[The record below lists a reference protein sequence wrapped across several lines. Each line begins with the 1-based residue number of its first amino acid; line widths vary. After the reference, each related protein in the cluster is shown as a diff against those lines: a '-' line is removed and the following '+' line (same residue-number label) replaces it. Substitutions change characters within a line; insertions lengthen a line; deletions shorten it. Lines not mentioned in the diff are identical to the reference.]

1 MLDDKFVSE
10 GKEGVLPRYVL
21 QILTLI
27 EEAGYEAYVVGG
39 AVRDIAL
46 GLAPHDFDVAS
57 SAFPDEMIEV
67 LSAAGIRYVDMAS
80 RHGTVTAVTSEGNV
94 EITTFRVDGEYSD
107 LRRPDEVSFTRSI
120 EDDVR
125 RRDFTV
131 NAMYLGRDGSICD
144 ITGGL
149 ADLERGIIRAVGEP
163 EVRFTEDALRIL
175 RGLRFA
181 AKYGF
186 EIDDKTFE
194 AMEKLALNLRA
205 VSGERVAE
213 ELKGLICAPGAS
225 DIIRKAYRILGVIVP
240 ELIICHG
247 FEQHSR
253 YHDRDVFE
261 HTLAVLDGIP
271 FRDDVPEGVI
281 PCRDTELAAAAILHD
296 LGKPECFVMNEDGI
310 GHMKGHPE
318 VSRRIASRVLGELK
332 CPREFTENVTGL
344 VLLHDTFLKPDR
356 YIVHRFMSEYPL
368 SLLSK
373 LAALQRADILAHS
386 EYGQNRME
394 RLDALEKIE
403 AELIREGKVFS
414 IKELEIKGSDLIAEG
429 VPEGPEV
436 GRVLSEV
443 FDAYMRGEVGN
454 NAEELRT
461 YVREHILTV
470 R

>member
-1 MLDDKFVSE
+1 MLDDKFVSG

-46 GLAPHDFDVAS
+46 GLTPHDFDVAS
-57 SAFPDEMIEV
+57 SAFPEEMIEI

-107 LRRPDEVSFTRSI
+107 LRRPDEVSFTRNI
-120 EDDVR
+120 EEDVR

-131 NAMYLGRDGSICD
+131 NAMYLGRDGRICD
-144 ITGGL
+144 VTGGL
-149 ADLERGIIRAVGEP
+149 QDLECGVIRAVGEP

-186 EIDDKTFE
+186 EIDEPTFE
-194 AMEKLALNLRA
+194 AMEKLSPNLRA
-205 VSGERVAE
+205 VSGERIAE
-213 ELKGLICAPGAS
+213 ELEGLICAPGAS
-225 DIIRKAYRILGVIVP
+225 DIIRRAYRILGVIIP
-240 ELIICHG
+240 ELITCHG

-253 YHDRDVFE
+253 YHNRDVFE
-261 HTLAVLDGIP
+261 HTVAVLDGIP
-271 FRDDVPEGVI
+271 FKEDIPEGVI
-281 PCRDTELAAAAILHD
+281 PCRDAELATAAILHD
-296 LGKPECFVMNEDGI
+296 LGKPECFVMNDDGI

-318 VSRRIASRVLGELK
+318 VSRRIASRVLSELK
-332 CPREFTENVTGL
+332 CPKEFTENVTGL
-344 VLLHDTFLKPDR
+344 VLLHDTFFEPDR
-356 YIVHRFMSEYPL
+356 YVVHRFMSEHPL
-368 SLLSK
+368 SFLRK
-373 LAALQRADILAHS
+373 LAVLQRADILAHS
-386 EYGQNRME
+386 EYGQNRLE
-394 RLDALEKIE
+394 RLDALETI
-403 AELIREGKVFS
+403 AADLVREGAVFS
-414 IKELEIKGSDLIAEG
+414 IKDLAVKGSDLIDEG
-429 VPEGPEV
+429 VPEGPEI

-454 NAEELRT
+454 NAGELRT

>member
-344 VLLHDTFLKPDR
+344 VLLHD
-356 YIVHRFMSEYPL
+356 PL

>member
-1 MLDDKFVSE
+1 MLDDKFVSG

-46 GLAPHDFDVAS
+46 GLTPHDFDVAS
-57 SAFPDEMIEV
+57 SAFPEEMIEI

-107 LRRPDEVSFTRSI
+107 LRRPDEVSFTRNI
-120 EDDVR
+120 EEDVR

-131 NAMYLGRDGSICD
+131 NAMYLGRDGRICD
-144 ITGGL
+144 VTGGL
-149 ADLERGIIRAVGEP
+149 QDLECGVIRAVGEP

-186 EIDDKTFE
+186 EIDEPTFE
-194 AMEKLALNLRA
+194 AMEKLSPNLRA
-205 VSGERVAE
+205 VSGERIAE
-213 ELKGLICAPGAS
+213 ELEGLICAPGAS
-225 DIIRKAYRILGVIVP
+225 DIIRRAYRILGVIIP
-240 ELIICHG
+240 ELITCHG

-253 YHDRDVFE
+253 YHNRDVFE
-261 HTLAVLDGIP
+261 HTVAVLDGIP
-271 FRDDVPEGVI
+271 FKEDIPEGVI
-281 PCRDTELAAAAILHD
+281 PCRDAELAAAAILHD
-296 LGKPECFVMNEDGI
+296 LGKPECFVMNDDGI

-318 VSRRIASRVLGELK
+318 VSRRIASRVLSELK
-332 CPREFTENVTGL
+332 CPKEFTENVTGL
-344 VLLHDTFLKPDR
+344 VLLHDTFFEPDR
-356 YIVHRFMSEYPL
+356 YVVHRFMSEHPL
-368 SLLSK
+368 SFLRK
-373 LAALQRADILAHS
+373 LAVLQRADILAHS
-386 EYGQNRME
+386 EYGQNRLE
-394 RLDALEKIE
+394 RLDALETI
-403 AELIREGKVFS
+403 AADLVREGAVFS
-414 IKELEIKGSDLIAEG
+414 IKDLAVKGSDLIDEG
-429 VPEGPEV
+429 VPEGPEI

-454 NAEELRT
+454 NAGELRT

>member
-1 MLDDKFVSE
+1 MLDDKFVSG

-46 GLAPHDFDVAS
+46 GLTPHDFDVAS
-57 SAFPDEMIEV
+57 SAYPDEMIEV
-67 LSAAGIRYVDMAS
+67 LSAAGIKHVDMAS

-94 EITTFRVDGEYSD
+94 EITAFRVDGEYSD

-120 EDDVR
+120 EEDVR

-131 NAMYLGRDGSICD
+131 NAMYLGRGGNICD

-149 ADLERGIIRAVGEP
+149 ADLERGIIRSVGEP

-186 EIDDKTFE
+186 EIDEKTFE
-194 AMEKLALNLRA
+194 AMEKLSPNLRA
-205 VSGERVAE
+205 VSGERIAE

-240 ELIICHG
+240 ELITCHG

-271 FRDDVPEGVI
+271 FKEDNSGGCI
-281 PCRDTELAAAAILHD
+281 PCRDAELAAAAILHD
-296 LGKPECFVMNEDGI
+296 LGKPESFVMNDDGI

-318 VSRRIASRVLGELK
+318 VSMRIAVRVLGELK
-332 CPREFTENVTGL
+332 CSKEFTENVTGL
-344 VLLHDTFLKPDR
+344 VQLHDTFFKPDR
-356 YIVHRFMSEYPL
+356 YIVHRFMSEHPL
-368 SLLSK
+368 SFLRK
-373 LAALQRADILAHS
+373 LAVLQRADILAHS
-386 EYGQNRME
+386 EYGQNRLE
-394 RLDALEKIE
+394 RLDALEAI
-403 AELIREGKVFS
+403 AAALVREGAAFS
-414 IKELEIKGSDLIAEG
+414 IKDLAVKGSDLIEEG

-436 GRVLSEV
+436 GKVLSEV
-443 FDAYMRGEVGN
+443 FDAYMRGEVANDAGSM
-454 NAEELRT
+454 LS
-461 YVREHILTV
+461 YIREHILTV
-470 R
+470 S

>member
-1 MLDDKFVSE
+1 MLDDKFVSG

-46 GLAPHDFDVAS
+46 GLTPHDFDVAS
-57 SAFPDEMIEV
+57 SAYPDEMIEV

-94 EITTFRVDGEYSD
+94 EITAFRVDGEYSD

-120 EDDVR
+120 EEDVR

-131 NAMYLGRDGSICD
+131 NAMYLGRDGNICD

-186 EIDDKTFE
+186 EIDEKTFE
-194 AMEKLALNLRA
+194 AMEKLSPNLRA
-205 VSGERVAE
+205 VSGERIAE

-240 ELIICHG
+240 ELITCHG

-271 FRDDVPEGVI
+271 FKEDNSGGCI
-281 PCRDTELAAAAILHD
+281 PCRDAELAAAAILHD
-296 LGKPECFVMNEDGI
+296 LGKPECFVMNEDSI

-318 VSRRIASRVLGELK
+318 ASMRIAVRVLGELK
-332 CPREFTENVTGL
+332 CSKEFTENVTGL
-344 VLLHDTFLKPDR
+344 VQLHDTFFKPDR
-356 YIVHRFMSEYPL
+356 YIVHRFMSEHPL
-368 SLLSK
+368 SFLRK
-373 LAALQRADILAHS
+373 LAVLQRADILAHS
-386 EYGQNRME
+386 EYGQNRLE
-394 RLDALEKIE
+394 RLDALEAIA
-403 AELIREGKVFS
+403 AELVREGAAFS
-414 IKELEIKGSDLIAEG
+414 IKDLAVKGSDLIEEG

-436 GRVLSEV
+436 GTVLSEV
-443 FDAYMRGEVGN
+443 FDAYMRGEVANDAGSM
-454 NAEELRT
+454 LS
-461 YVREHILTV
+461 YIREHILTV
-470 R
+470 S

>member
-1 MLDDKFVSE
+1 MLDDKFVSG

-46 GLAPHDFDVAS
+46 GLTPHDFDVAS
-57 SAFPDEMIEV
+57 SSFPEEMIKV
-67 LSAAGIRYVDMAS
+67 LSAAGIKYVDMAS

-94 EITTFRVDGEYSD
+94 EITAFRVDGEYSD

-120 EDDVR
+120 QEDVR

-131 NAMYLGRDGSICD
+131 NAMYLGRDGNICD

-149 ADLERGIIRAVGEP
+149 ADLECGIIRAVGEP
-163 EVRFTEDALRIL
+163 EVRFREDALRIL

-186 EIDDKTFE
+186 EIDGKTFE
-194 AMEKLALNLRA
+194 AMEKLSPNLKA
-205 VSGERVAE
+205 VSGERIAE

-225 DIIRKAYRILGVIVP
+225 GIIRKAYRILGVIVP
-240 ELIICHG
+240 ELITCHG

-271 FRDDVPEGVI
+271 FREDITEGNKS
-281 PCRDTELAAAAILHD
+281 CRDAELAAAAILHD
-296 LGKPECFVMNEDGI
+296 LGKPERFVMNDDGI

-332 CPREFTENVTGL
+332 CSKEFTENVTGL

-356 YIVHRFMSEYPL
+356 YIVHRFMSEHPL
-368 SLLSK
+368 SFLRK
-373 LAALQRADILAHS
+373 LAVLQRADILAHS
-386 EYGQNRME
+386 EYGQNRLE
-394 RLDALEKIE
+394 RLDALETIA
-403 AELIREGKVFS
+403 AELVKEGAVFS
-414 IKELEIKGSDLIAEG
+414 VKDLAVTGTDLIEEG

-436 GRVLSEV
+436 GGVLAEI

-454 NAEELRT
+454 NAGELRT

>member
-1 MLDDKFVSE
+1 MLDDKFVSG

-27 EEAGYEAYVVGG
+27 EEARYEAYVVGG

-46 GLAPHDFDVAS
+46 GLTPHDFDVAS
-57 SAFPDEMIEV
+57 SAYPDEMIEV
-67 LSAAGIRYVDMAS
+67 LSAAGIKHVDMAS

-94 EITTFRVDGEYSD
+94 EITAFRVDGEYSD

-120 EDDVR
+120 EEDVR

-131 NAMYLGRDGSICD
+131 NAMYLGRGGNICD

-149 ADLERGIIRAVGEP
+149 ADLERGIIRSVGEP

-186 EIDDKTFE
+186 EIDEKTFE
-194 AMEKLALNLRA
+194 AMEKLSPNLRA
-205 VSGERVAE
+205 VSGERIAE

-240 ELIICHG
+240 ELITCHG

-271 FRDDVPEGVI
+271 FKEDNSGGCI
-281 PCRDTELAAAAILHD
+281 PCRDAELAAAAILHD
-296 LGKPECFVMNEDGI
+296 LGKPESFVMNDDGI

-318 VSRRIASRVLGELK
+318 VSMRIAVRVLGELK
-332 CPREFTENVTGL
+332 CSKEFTENVTGL
-344 VLLHDTFLKPDR
+344 VQLHDTFFKPDR
-356 YIVHRFMSEYPL
+356 YIVHRFMSEHPL
-368 SLLSK
+368 SFLRK
-373 LAALQRADILAHS
+373 LAVLQRADILAHS
-386 EYGQNRME
+386 EYGQNRLE
-394 RLDALEKIE
+394 RLDALEAI
-403 AELIREGKVFS
+403 AAALVREGAAFS
-414 IKELEIKGSDLIAEG
+414 IKDLAVKGSDLIEEG

-436 GRVLSEV
+436 GKVLSEV
-443 FDAYMRGEVGN
+443 FDAYMRGEVANDAGSM
-454 NAEELRT
+454 LS
-461 YVREHILTV
+461 YIREHILTV
-470 R
+470 S